1 MLREI
6 TVPHSEFLTIKIP
19 KNYLD
24 QEVEIL
30 IFPIGKNEVNNEE
43 TEIQA
48 FSSHSAAIIEEW
60 QDENEDQVW
69 T

>member
-6 TVPHSEFLTIKIP
+6 TVPHSEFLTIRIP
-19 KNYLD
+19 KDYLE

-30 IFPIGKNEVNNEE
+30 VFPIGKNVFNNEE
-43 TEIQA
+43 AEIKA
-48 FSSHSAAIIEEW
+48 FSNHSAAAIEDW
-60 QDENEDQVW
+60 QDENEDQIW

>member
-6 TVPHSEFLTIKIP
+6 TVPHSEFLTIRIP
-19 KNYLD
+19 KDYLD

-30 IFPIGKNEVNNEE
+30 VFPITKSTINKVGRC
-43 TEIQA
+43 QA
-48 FSSHSAAIIEEW
+48 FSSHSVTIIEDW
-60 QDENEDQVW
+60 QNENEDQIW

>member
-6 TVPHSEFLTIKIP
+6 TVPHSEYLTIKIP

-30 IFPIGKNEVNNEE
+30 IFPIKKNAVNDEDA
-43 TEIQA
+43 EIQA
-48 FSSHSAAIIEEW
+48 FSSHSAATIEEW
-60 QDENEDQVW
+60 QDENEDQIW

>member
-6 TVPHSEFLTIKIP
+6 TVPHSELLTIRIP
-19 KNYLD
+19 KDYLD

-30 IFPIGKNEVNNEE
+30 VFPIRKNAVNHEDA
-43 TEIQA
+43 EIQA
-48 FSSHSAAIIEEW
+48 FSSHSVTIIEDW
-60 QDENEDQVW
+60 QDENEDQIW

>member
-6 TVPHSEFLTIKIP
+6 TVPHSEFLTIRIP
-19 KNYLD
+19 KDYLE

-30 IFPIGKNEVNNEE
+30 IFPTRKNTVNDEE
-43 TEIQA
+43 AEIQA
-48 FSSHSAAIIEEW
+48 FSSHSAAIIEDW